1 MGIPSPT
8 LDANLGQNL
17 TRLCTWPVLRVKPT
31 GERRARLL
39 LMSSGQSRD
48 ITGSGPDA
56 GLLRTIVEMMTPHGV
71 ECVNPRL
78 PLREDGFSD
87 TDEAL
92 VSLRAELAARA
103 LFPDPDCRTVVLA
116 FSLGALSA
124 IELAVRS
131 EVARVLD
138 ALVLV
143 GCVLERPA
151 APVGRIASID
161 LVYGGRDHVGYL
173 GPGDKKIRDIE
184 SPLDY
189 GPKTRRQLVTA
200 PGVTTTMQI
209 LPGAGHALEQRQ
221 ATGTDFSAATALL
234 MPLLLKRLRLSAPV
248 DSEVTKKGSMR

>member
-1 MGIPSPT
+1 MGFPSTT
-8 LDANLGQNL
+8 LDPDLRQEL
-17 TRLCTWPVLRVKPT
+17 IQLRTWPVLRVPPS

-48 ITGSGPDA
+48 ITGFGPDA
-56 GLLRTIVEMMTPHGV
+56 CLLRTIVEMMGPHGV

-78 PLREDGFSD
+78 PLREDGFSN

-92 VSLRAELAARA
+92 VRLRAELTARA
-103 LFPDPDCRTVVLA
+103 LFPDPHCRTVLLA
-116 FSLGALSA
+116 VSLGTLSA

-131 EVARVLD
+131 ETARVLD

-151 APVGRIASID
+151 APLGRIASID

-173 GPGDKKIRDIE
+173 GPGDKMIRDIE
-184 SPLDY
+184 SPGDY
-189 GPKTRRQLVTA
+189 GPKTRRQLVIA

-209 LPGAGHALEQRQ
+209 LPRAGHALEQRHE
-221 ATGTDFSAATALL
+221 TGTDFSAATALL
-234 MPLLLKRLRLSAPV
+234 MPLLLTRLGLSAPI
-248 DSEVTKKGSMR
+248 DSEVKRRDL